1 MSFEQKN
8 QQSPQ
13 QQTSNPQQTERSNQQ
28 APEQQR
34 PSHMNQGNPGFRPSS
49 EKKEDKNPSEQHK
62 QQDER
67 SRKAS

>member
-13 QQTSNPQQTERSNQQ
+13 QQTSNPQQSERNRQE

-34 PSHMNQGNPGFRPSS
+34 PSHMNQGNPGFRPNT
-49 EKKEDKNPSEQHK
+49 EKENKTPPSQHNQK
-62 QQDER
+62 DEH

>member
-1 MSFEQKN
+1 MSSEQKN

-13 QQTSNPQQTERSNQQ
+13 DQTSNPQQTECDQQ
-28 APEQQR
+28 QQR
-34 PSHMNQGNPGFRPSS
+34 PSHLNQGNPGFRPNY
-49 EKKEDKNPSEQHK
+49 EKENKNPSSEHN